1 MSKIVSTGRLIF
13 VFWYLFSFTLV
24 LFNSS
29 SLHISGFFAHFRV
42 NNRTKSVTMVLEFFF
57 VFQSFM
63 YQFNRQKIV
72 TNNDSI
78 HIHLK
83 IFNEIFKAFCVL
95 RDVTRPVYLF
105 QTHYKTFFSSFPD
118 KSSRLGWVYQ
128 YIASRDLRK
137 RPCVPEIVFLLYKE
151 ISRRTSNNVLRFPPT
166 FQNLNQQ

>member
-1 MSKIVSTGRLIF
+1 
-13 VFWYLFSFTLV
+13 
-24 LFNSS
+24 
-29 SLHISGFFAHFRV
+29 
-42 NNRTKSVTMVLEFFF
+42 MVLEFFF

-95 RDVTRPVYLF
+95 IDVTWTVYLF

-118 KSSRLGWVYQ
+118 KSSRLG
-128 YIASRDLRK
+128 
-137 RPCVPEIVFLLYKE
+137 
-151 ISRRTSNNVLRFPPT
+151 
-166 FQNLNQQ
+166 

>member
-1 MSKIVSTGRLIF
+1 M
-13 VFWYLFSFTLV
+13 
-24 LFNSS
+24 
-29 SLHISGFFAHFRV
+29 

-95 RDVTRPVYLF
+95 IDVTRPVYLF

>member
-29 SLHISGFFAHFRV
+29 SLHISGVFAHLTV
-42 NNRTKSVTMVLEFFF
+42 NNRTWSSNFF

-63 YQFNRQKIV
+63 YQFNRQKIF

-95 RDVTRPVYLF
+95 IDVTRPVYLF

-151 ISRRTSNNVLRFPPT
+151 ISMCISNNVLRFPPT